1 MDNKIKYPY
10 QFAKSI
16 ADKALEEFRPYCERI
31 EIAGSLRRQKREIG
45 DIEICAIPR
54 YEINLFGEPGLSLL
68 NLYLGQMAQ
77 KQRLVTEGKWGPSYK
92 KFRLAAHQEMSIDL
106 FITSPPQW
114 GLIFMIRTGSA
125 EFSQRLVTQKNKGG
139 LLPSHLK
146 VSDGW
151 VWDGNERLEL
161 PEEDSVFA
169 LLGIDYIN
177 PQDR

>member
-1 MDNKIKYPY
+1 M
-10 QFAKSI
+10 
-16 ADKALEEFRPYCERI
+16 L
-31 EIAGSLRRQKREIG
+31 
-45 DIEICAIPR
+45 
-54 YEINLFGEPGLSLL
+54 
-68 NLYLGQMAQ
+68 
-77 KQRLVTEGKWGPSYK
+77 
-92 KFRLAAHQEMSIDL
+92 
-106 FITSPPQW
+106 QW